1 MVGSKGI
8 SEMNKVKGFSKYL
21 IATALFITCSTAFGA
36 FPDLTL
42 SIFTRVSNPLRSP
55 KAAAAQRK
63 EAEGKVTLQAA
74 GRGFPYINLADGREI
89 ASSYSGPQ
97 HLAQA
102 LLQDQARPL
111 SMASGDFDADGTPD
125 LICGY
130 SGPTG
135 GLVALYRGNVDS
147 VYPNTPD
154 AKRRS
159 GVERFSSPPP
169 FLPDALIIEIPQTPG
184 ILVAGDFDADG
195 KCDIVA
201 AEKGGESLC
210 LLSGDAEGRFLPARF
225 ISLPGK
231 ITALEA
237 GEVNRPD
244 GLIDLAVAV
253 NGPAGAKA
261 LIFQNST
268 GALTG
273 EPDFLDLPAESS
285 ALALGRLDDDY
296 FIDLAV
302 ASDHNL
308 VIVKGRDRSRPA
320 IEDQQIRLDRADSS
334 AIALSFAVRSIAVG
348 DFSGDGTPDIAAL
361 SNQGNLFLFDRS
373 KSIAQSGRSVGN
385 WTQAAIGDRAWPSA
399 ARLDRARISGGV
411 ADDLL
416 VQDNGA
422 RRIDILANEASVL
435 NNRSNQ
441 NVSLNRWMAPVSLDV
456 TEEPVAVLT
465 MRLNSDAL
473 SDLVVLRQNAT
484 SPSFV
489 VSAPTTTFTV
499 TTTANGGPGS
509 LEQAILDAN
518 NNAGADMISF
528 NIPGTGP
535 HTISPTSALPF
546 IFGTVTIDGTTQSPG
561 SSTPQIVLNGINQ
574 MTGNGF
580 SVAAASTTI
589 RGIVINNFQGT
600 GIDIN
605 AASCIIE
612 GNFIGT
618 DAAGTSPAG
627 NFDPGITVNQGSNTI
642 GGTTAA
648 ARNII
653 SGNFGT
659 GILIANT
666 FATSNQVRGNYIGT
680 TVSGAGQLGNG
691 GEGIAIV
698 SANGNTIGGTATGAG
713 NVISANSS
721 LGIRLLVASSN
732 QLQGNRIGTDAAGTA
747 DFGNEIGG
755 IDILDGANNTI
766 GGAASGAGNV
776 ISGNGFLGLSLS
788 GSPSTGNQIKGNII
802 GLQVNGVSALGN
814 DLDGVFIGNS
824 ATNTTV
830 GGAATGEGNIIAFNG
845 GAGVFVN
852 SGTGHSIQRNSIFS
866 NFGLGID
873 LGAAGVTANDNL
885 DGDTGANNLQNFP
898 VLTVASTS
906 GGGVNIQG
914 TLNSTATSTFTLHF
928 YSSANA
934 DPSGFGEGQTF
945 LGNTTV
951 NTDGSGNGSF
961 NVNFAIAVT
970 PGHVVTATATN
981 AANSTSEFSQTRTIT
996 GQADLS
1002 VSKSASPNPVTVG
1015 SNITYTII
1023 VGNSGPD
1030 TANTVTVT
1038 DNLPATTTFVSCNS
1052 TGGGVCGGSGNN
1064 RTITFP
1070 AMGSGTSATI
1080 TLVTKVNCGVANGT
1094 NISNTAT
1101 VSSLTPDS
1109 NTGNNSSMAS
1119 ATANNPA
1126 PMISPMSQSFPSSGG
1141 NGSVSLTFPA
1151 GCSWNAVS
1159 NDSWIMIT
1167 SGASGTGDGTVLYTV
1182 GVNSTGSP
1190 RSGTMT
1196 IAGLTFTV
1204 NQSNVNCTY
1213 SLTPTNAPYPTG
1225 GGSGSVD
1232 VTAQSGCIWKAISN
1246 DSWINVTSGANGSG
1260 NGTFNYSVDPN
1271 GGAGR
1276 VGTITVETQTF
1287 TVNQSGACSF
1297 SISPGSA
1304 LFNQPGGEGSVT
1316 VSTSVG
1322 CNWTAVSNAP
1332 WITISSG
1339 DSGSGSGTVNYIV
1352 RDNMTGSPR
1361 QGTMT
1366 IAGLTFTVVQ
1376 GTSAGGACN
1385 FSLSPMSQS
1394 FTASGGTGNITITV
1408 QANCAWRATSNVSW
1422 ITFTTV
1428 DVGIG
1433 NGSVSFSVATNPGPS
1448 GRAGTI
1454 HIGGQSFKVK
1464 QK

>member
-1 MVGSKGI
+1 
-8 SEMNKVKGFSKYL
+8 MNKVKGFSKYL
-21 IATALFITCSTAFGA
+21 IAIAISLICSTALGA
-36 FPDLTL
+36 FADLNL
-42 SIFTRVSNPLRSP
+42 SIFTRVSNPSRSS
-55 KAAAAQRK
+55 KAVAAERK
-63 EAEGKVTLQAA
+63 ETEGKITLEAA

-89 ASSYSGPQ
+89 ATSYSGPQ

-147 VYPNTPD
+147 VYPNTSE
-154 AKRRS
+154 ARRRGS
-159 GVERFSSPPP
+159 ADRSSSLSP
-169 FLPDALIIEIPQTPG
+169 FLPDAVIIEVPQTPE
-184 ILVAGDFDADG
+184 ILAAGDFDADG

-210 LLSGDAEGRFLPARF
+210 ILSGDADGRFLPARF

-237 GEVNRPD
+237 GEINRPD
-244 GLIDLAVAV
+244 GLIDLAVAI
-253 NGPAGAKA
+253 NSPAGAKA
-261 LIFQNST
+261 LIFQNTT
-268 GALTG
+268 GALAG
-273 EPDFLDLPAESS
+273 EPDILDLPAESS
-285 ALALGRLDDDY
+285 ALALGRLDADY

-308 VIVKGRDRSRPA
+308 VIVRGRDRSRSA
-320 IEDQQIRLDRADSS
+320 IEDQQIRLDRADSTEL
-334 AIALSFAVRSIAVG
+334 ALSFAVRSISVG
-348 DFSGDGTPDIAAL
+348 DFSGDGTPDIAVL

-373 KSIAQSGRSVGN
+373 NSVTRAGIRAGD
-385 WTQAAIGDRAWPSA
+385 WAQAAIGDTVWPAA
-399 ARLDRARISGGV
+399 ARLERARVSGGA
-411 ADDLL
+411 ADDLI
-416 VQDNGA
+416 VQDKNA
-422 RRIDILANEASVL
+422 RRIDILANEAVAL
-435 NNRSNQ
+435 NNRSTQ
-441 NVSLNRWMAPVSLDV
+441 PVASNRWMAPVSLDV
-456 TEEPVAVLT
+456 TDEPVAILP
-465 MRLNSDAL
+465 MRLNPDAL

-489 VSAPTTTFTV
+489 VSAPTATFTV

-518 NNAGADMISF
+518 NSAGADMISF

-574 MTGNGF
+574 TAGNGF
-580 SVAAASTTI
+580 SIAAASTTI

-600 GIDIN
+600 GIDVS
-605 AASCIIE
+605 ASSCIIE

-618 DAAGTSPAG
+618 NAAGTSAAG
-627 NFDPGITVNQGSNTI
+627 NFDPGITVSQASNTI

-653 SGNFGT
+653 SGNFGN
-659 GILIANT
+659 GILVVNS
-666 FATSNQVRGNYIGT
+666 FATSNQVRGNYVGT
-680 TVSGAGQLGNG
+680 TVSGASPLGNG
-691 GEGIAIV
+691 SEGISIV

-713 NVISANSS
+713 NVISANSG

-732 QLQGNRIGTDAAGTA
+732 QMQGNRIGTDAAGTA
-747 DFGNEIGG
+747 DFGNETGG
-755 IDILDGANNTI
+755 IDILDGANNTV
-766 GGAASGAGNV
+766 GGAASGSGNV

-788 GSPSTGNQIKGNII
+788 GSPSTGNLIKGNII

-814 DLDGVFIGNS
+814 DLDGIFIGDS
-824 ATNTTV
+824 TANTTV
-830 GGAATGEGNIIAFNG
+830 GGAATGEGNVIAFNG
-845 GAGVFVN
+845 GAGVFVT
-852 SGTGHSIQRNSIFS
+852 SGAGHSIQRNSIFS

-873 LGAAGVTANDNL
+873 LGNIGVTANDNL

-898 VLTVASTS
+898 VLTSASTS

-914 TLNSTATSTFTLHF
+914 TLNSTASSTFTLHF
-928 YSSANA
+928 YSSANG

-945 LGNTTV
+945 LGTTTV
-951 NTDGSGNGSF
+951 NTDGSGNAGF
-961 NVNFAIAVT
+961 NVNLATAVT

-981 AANSTSEFSQTRTIT
+981 AANSTSEFSQTRPIT

-1023 VGNSGPD
+1023 VANSGPD

-1038 DNLPATTTFVSCNS
+1038 DNLPASTTFVSCNS
-1052 TGGGVCGGSGNN
+1052 TGGGVCGGTGNN

-1080 TLVTKVNCGVANGT
+1080 TLVTMVNCGVANGT

-1109 NTGNNSSMAS
+1109 NSGNNSSMAS
-1119 ATANNPA
+1119 VTANNPA
-1126 PMISPMSQSFPSSGG
+1126 PMISPTSQAFPSSGG

-1151 GCSWNAVS
+1151 GCSWTAVS

-1167 SGASGTGDGTVLYTV
+1167 SGASGVGDGTVLYSV

-1190 RSGTMT
+1190 RSGTIT

-1213 SLTPTNAPYPTG
+1213 LLSPTNASYPTG
-1225 GGSGSVD
+1225 GGSGSVN
-1232 VTAQSGCIWKAISN
+1232 VTAQPGCIWKAISN
-1246 DSWINVTSGANGSG
+1246 DTWITVTSGANGSG
-1260 NGTFNYSVDPN
+1260 NGMFNYSVDPN
-1271 GGAGR
+1271 GGTGR
-1276 VGTITVETQTF
+1276 VGTITVEDQTF
-1287 TVNQSGACSF
+1287 TVNQSGGCSF

-1304 LFNQPGGEGSVT
+1304 LFSQPGGEGIVS
-1316 VSTSVG
+1316 VSTSAG

-1339 DSGSGSGTVNYIV
+1339 DSGSGTVSYIV

-1366 IAGLTFTVVQ
+1366 IGGLTFTVVQ
-1376 GTSAGGACN
+1376 RTSAGGACN
-1385 FSLSPMSQS
+1385 FSLTPTSQS

-1408 QANCAWRATSNVSW
+1408 QANCAWRATSNVAW
-1422 ITFTTV
+1422 ITFTSV

-1433 NGSVSFSVATNPGPS
+1433 NGSVTFSVATNPGPS

-1454 HIGGQSFKVK
+1454 NIGGQSFKVK